1 MTGQASSEK
10 TVTAAIL
17 VIGDEIL
24 SGRTKDAN
32 IGFIADY
39 LTNVGIDL
47 KEVRIVAD
55 VEEEIIAA
63 VNALRHRYT
72 YVFTTGGIGPT
83 HDDITAG
90 SIARAM
96 GVAIDIDE
104 RAVELLLTRLKR
116 EDLNEAR
123 LRMCRIPKGAD
134 LITNQISAAP
144 GFKIGN
150 VMVMAGV
157 PRIMQAMLANVV
169 ETLETGAKML
179 SETVEAGLPEGAYA
193 RGLEDVDKKYAGVS
207 IGSYP
212 HFNTSGGGFKNQIVL
227 RSKNAKLL
235 MAARVD
241 VEAMLEALKVQRGEV

>member
-1 MTGQASSEK
+1 MAQAPK
-10 TVTAAIL
+10 TITAAVL

-24 SGRTKDAN
+24 SGRTKDQN

-39 LTNVGIDL
+39 LTAVGIDL
-47 KEVRIVAD
+47 KEVRVVPDEEPEIVA
-55 VEEEIIAA
+55 A
-63 VNALRHRYT
+63 VKALSQRYG

-83 HDDITAG
+83 HDDITADCV
-90 SIARAM
+90 AKAM
-96 GVAIDIDE
+96 GVGIGVDE
-104 RAVELLLTRLKR
+104 RAVALLLTRLKR

-123 LRMCRIPKGAD
+123 LRMCRIPHGAE
-134 LITNQISAAP
+134 LIANPISAAP

-157 PRIMQAMLANVV
+157 PRIMQAMLAAVV

-193 RGLEDVDKKYAGVS
+193 KGLQDVDSRFADVS

-212 HFNTSGGGFKNQIVL
+212 HFNTSGGGFSNQIVI
-227 RSKNAKLL
+227 RSKSPQSLFAAK
-235 MAARVD
+235 AD
-241 VEAMLEALKVQRGEV
+241 VEAMLEALRAAQTKI

>member
-1 MTGQASSEK
+1 MNDVKPAKSVS
-10 TVTAAIL
+10 AAIL

-24 SGRTKDAN
+24 SGRTKDQN

-47 KEVRIVAD
+47 KEVRIVPD
-55 VEEEIIAA
+55 IEGEIVDA
-63 VNALRHRYT
+63 VNALRIRYT
-72 YVFTTGGIGPT
+72 YLFTTGGIGPT
-83 HDDITAG
+83 HDDITAD
-90 SIARAM
+90 SVAKAM
-96 GVAIDIDE
+96 GVSIGVDE

-123 LRMCRIPKGAD
+123 LRMCRIPAGAD
-134 LITNQISAAP
+134 LITNSVSAAP

-150 VMVMAGV
+150 VIVMAGV

-179 SETVEAGLPEGAYA
+179 SDTIEAGLPEGAYA
-193 RGLEDVDKKYAGVS
+193 KGLEEVDKKYDDVS

-227 RSKNAKLL
+227 RSKNPASLAAASADLVL
-235 MAARVD
+235 M
-241 VEAMLEALKVQRGEV
+241 LSALKTQLGVS